1 MTLLDDAPV
10 PPSEPPTLAP
20 GAGDSPQPQ
29 PSGWLKWLT
38 STDHKVIGLSY
49 IVTSFAFFLIAG
61 VLAGVMR
68 GQLAQPELNL
78 VSNDAYN
85 QIFTM
90 HGSLM
95 LFLFIGPFAFGLAN
109 YMVPLQVGADDMAFP
124 RLNLFSYWLFL
135 GGGLTMMSGFLT
147 AGGAAAFGWFGYTP
161 LSSGIYSPGLGGD
174 VWLAGVALVGFS
186 GILTAVNVLATVIAM
201 RHPDMGMFQM
211 PIFTW
216 NMVVTSV
223 AVLLAFPVLTAAVVM
238 LFAERHFGAHVFD
251 PTAGGVPLLWQH
263 LFWFFGHPEV
273 YIVVLPY
280 FGVITE
286 TIPVFS
292 RRPLF
297 GYIGLVFATLAIAA
311 LSVGV
316 WAHHM
321 FATGAVLLPF
331 FSAVSLLIAV
341 PTGVK
346 MFNWIGTM
354 WGGQIS
360 FKTPMLFSV
369 GFLVSFLMGG
379 VTGVML
385 ASPAID
391 FHVTDSYFVV
401 AHFHYVLI
409 GGSVFGVFASIY
421 YWFPK
426 WTGRMLNETLGKWH
440 FWLFFIGFH
449 MTFLVQHMLGLAGMP
464 RRVASYEATDGFTT
478 LNVISSV
485 GYLFQFASISFLL
498 WNVWRSRR
506 HGDIAGDDPWEGNTL
521 EWATTSPP
529 PPHNFDGPL
538 PPITSERP
546 LFDLRH
552 PELSKAGGHESVT
565 PGAAGA
571 VGLVDDVEAP
581 DDSTGSQ
588 DGT

>member
-1 MTLLDDAPV
+1 MTRSLFRLDLAAV
-10 PPSEPPTLAP
+10 RHNVRTL
-20 GAGDSPQPQ
+20 
-29 PSGWLKWLT
+29 
-38 STDHKVIGLSY
+38 
-49 IVTSFAFFLIAG
+49 AG

-109 YMVPLQVGADDMAFP
+109 YMVPLQIGADDMAFP

-174 VWLAGVALVGFS
+174 VWLSGVALVGFS

-297 GYIGLVFATLAIAA
+297 GYIGLVFATLAIAG

-409 GGSVFGVFASIY
+409 GGSVFGVFAAIY

-426 WTGRMLNETLGKWH
+426 WTGRMLSETLGKWH

-498 WNVWRSRR
+498 WNVWRSWR
-506 HGDIAGDDPWEGNTL
+506 HGDVAGDDPWEGYTL

-546 LFDLRH
+546 VFDQRH
-552 PELSKAGGHESVT
+552 RELAKAAEHRSVI
-565 PGAAGA
+565 PGALGA

-581 DDSTGSQ
+581 GDATSG

>member
-292 RRPLF
+292 RRP
-297 GYIGLVFATLAIAA
+297 
-311 LSVGV
+311 
-316 WAHHM
+316 
-321 FATGAVLLPF
+321 
-331 FSAVSLLIAV
+331 
-341 PTGVK
+341 
-346 MFNWIGTM
+346 
-354 WGGQIS
+354 
-360 FKTPMLFSV
+360 
-369 GFLVSFLMGG
+369 
-379 VTGVML
+379 
-385 ASPAID
+385 
-391 FHVTDSYFVV
+391 
-401 AHFHYVLI
+401 
-409 GGSVFGVFASIY
+409 
-421 YWFPK
+421 
-426 WTGRMLNETLGKWH
+426 
-440 FWLFFIGFH
+440 
-449 MTFLVQHMLGLAGMP
+449 
-464 RRVASYEATDGFTT
+464 
-478 LNVISSV
+478 
-485 GYLFQFASISFLL
+485 
-498 WNVWRSRR
+498 
-506 HGDIAGDDPWEGNTL
+506 
-521 EWATTSPP
+521 
-529 PPHNFDGPL
+529 
-538 PPITSERP
+538 
-546 LFDLRH
+546 
-552 PELSKAGGHESVT
+552 
-565 PGAAGA
+565 
-571 VGLVDDVEAP
+571 
-581 DDSTGSQ
+581 
-588 DGT
+588 

>member
-1 MTLLDDAPV
+1 MTVLDEA
-10 PPSEPPTLAP
+10 PPTSA
-20 GAGDSPQPQ
+20 SPQRTPVGQ
-29 PSGWLKWLT
+29 ITGLLKWLT

-49 IVTSFAFFLIAG
+49 IVTSFVFFLIAG
-61 VLAGVMR
+61 ALAGVLR
-68 GQLAQPELNL
+68 GQLAQPELEL
-78 VSNDAYN
+78 VSTDTYN

-109 YMVPLQVGADDMAFP
+109 YLVPLQVGADDMAFP

-161 LSSGIYSPGLGGD
+161 LSTGIYSPGLGGD

-223 AVLLAFPVLTAAVVM
+223 LVLLAFPVLTSAVVM
-238 LFAERHFGAHVFD
+238 LFAERHFDAHVFD
-251 PTAGGVPLLWQH
+251 AAAGGVPLLWQH

-297 GYIGLVFATLAIAA
+297 GYVGLVFATLAIAA

-409 GGSVFGVFASIY
+409 GGSVFGVFAAIY

-426 WTGRMLNETLGKWH
+426 WTGHLLNETLGKWH

-449 MTFLVQHMLGLAGMP
+449 VTFFVQHLLGLAGMP
-464 RRVASYEATDGFTT
+464 RRVASYAATDGFTA
-478 LNVISSV
+478 LNVVSSV
-485 GYLFQFASISFLL
+485 GYLFQFVSICVLL
-498 WNVWRSRR
+498 WNVWRSWR
-506 HGDIAGDDPWEGNTL
+506 GGAVAGDDPWEGNTL

-529 PPHNFDGPL
+529 PSHNFDGPL

-546 LFDLRH
+546 LFDQRH
-552 PELSKAGGHESVT
+552 PELAKAGGHQTVT

-571 VGLVDDVEAP
+571 AGLVDDVEARESG
-581 DDSTGSQ
+581 DAAE